1 MAIKKST
8 KAALANKAINKASD
22 AIDDHAVGAKNKII
36 SETKKLIL
44 AALSMVAALAWNSA
58 FQHLFQ
64 DYKILKK
71 GGPWVYAV
79 AVTLI
84 CVIVLYFIEKV

>member
-1 MAIKKST
+1 MVIKKST
-8 KAALANKAINKASD
+8 KAALASNAIKNTRDS
-22 AIDDHAVGAKNKII
+22 IDDHVVSAKNKII

-64 DYKILKK
+64 DSKILKK
-71 GGPWVYAV
+71 GGPWIYAV

>member
-1 MAIKKST
+1 M
-8 KAALANKAINKASD
+8 
-22 AIDDHAVGAKNKII
+22 
-36 SETKKLIL
+36 IL

-64 DYKILKK
+64 DNKLLKK